1 MEFIEM
7 VLIVVFGVPI
17 ISLSAF
23 GLIAADVMQRE
34 ENEKRRQVEARRLRL
49 ENRRA
54 RGRLRA

>member
-7 VLIVVFGVPI
+7 ALIVVFCVPI
-17 ISLSAF
+17 ISLLVFA
-23 GLIAADVMQRE
+23 LIAADVMQRE
-34 ENEKRRQVEARRLRL
+34 ENEERRQVEARRLRL